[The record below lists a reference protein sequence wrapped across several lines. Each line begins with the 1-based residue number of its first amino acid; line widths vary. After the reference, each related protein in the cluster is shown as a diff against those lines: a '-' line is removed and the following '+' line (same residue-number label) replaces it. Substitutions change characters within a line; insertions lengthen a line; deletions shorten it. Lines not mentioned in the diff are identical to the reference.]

1 MIKQIIYW
9 CFFSG
14 IAANAAK
21 HAIITYTLRAKE
33 ETIDHNAPLNL

>member
-1 MIKQIIYW
+1 MIKQNNLLV
-9 CFFSG
+9 FFSG

-21 HAIITYTLRAKE
+21 HAIITYTFRAKE